1 MGNMDKAPLSEAR
14 LLKSREVMRLLRIK
28 DRANFWAIVRRA
40 GLPHIKFSART
51 ILFEESAVR
60 AFLDSRTVGKRG
72 AA

>member
-1 MGNMDKAPLSEAR
+1 MENMDTAPLTEAR
-14 LLKSREVMRLLRIK
+14 LLKSGEVMRLLRIN

-40 GLPHIKFSART
+40 GLPYIKFSTRT

-60 AFLDSRTVGKRG
+60 AFLESRTVGHKE